1 MTSSNGALNGNNAPC
16 NIGSASIASLLLGNK
31 LGKTLFNAV
40 PMVCVSREEVKG
52 GISVCTTLKEPSV
65 EEADG
70 EVGM

>member
-1 MTSSNGALNGNNAPC
+1 MQSYLR
-16 NIGSASIASLLLGNK
+16 NILTPSRIPQRNQQIGITIK
-31 LGKTLFNAV
+31 HQF
-40 PMVCVSREEVKG
+40 CVSREEVKG